1 MKVVCE
7 IVVAVVLRALPKRLG
22 MLTVQYLAMNPSK
35 AVVLWTLRG
44 PRMRLLQDS
53 FCVLAEPVSAD
64 CDLGRLQ
71 FCTSVCDSDLVS
83 RLH

>member
-22 MLTVQYLAMNPSK
+22 MLPVQYLAMNPSK

-44 PRMRLLQDS
+44 PRMRLLQTAS
-53 FCVLAEPVSAD
+53 VFWLSLSVLTAILAGCS
-64 CDLGRLQ
+64 L
-71 FCTSVCDSDLVS
+71 CTSVCDSDLVS